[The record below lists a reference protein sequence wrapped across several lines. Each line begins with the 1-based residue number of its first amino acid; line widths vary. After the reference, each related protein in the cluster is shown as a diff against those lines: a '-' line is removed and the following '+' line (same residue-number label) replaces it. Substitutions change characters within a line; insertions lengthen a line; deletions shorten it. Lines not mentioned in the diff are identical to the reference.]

1 MPSLT
6 TSEGLG
12 FRDLVFSDL
21 ARYRPWE
28 KPTWAGVAMRCL
40 SNPGMLASVI
50 LRAQQ
55 MAMRKG
61 RVRLAFLL
69 RTVGMVLVSAD
80 FVPGMD
86 VGPGLMMPHP
96 SGVAI
101 GNGLRVGANVS
112 FGGGVTAGVKQPDEM
127 PDENGYPTICDGAIV
142 LANAVLVG
150 GVTVGEHAQIG
161 ANSVLLADAPD
172 NAVMFGMPARKVGTR
187 ESKIP
192 AFTGSLEAW
201 GVEGKQAAPAAGTA
215 GDAADDGDP
224 GQASGGA

>member
-1 MPSLT
+1 MSTLT

-28 KPTWAGVAMRCL
+28 KPSWRGVAMRCL
-40 SNPGMLASVI
+40 SNPGMIASVI
-50 LRAQQ
+50 LRTQQ

-61 RVRLAFLL
+61 RVRTAFLL
-69 RTVGMVLVSAD
+69 RTIGVILVSAD
-80 FVPGMD
+80 FVPGME

-101 GNGLRVGANVS
+101 GNGLKIGANVS

-127 PDENGYPTICDGAIV
+127 PDDNAFPTICDGAIV

-150 GVTVGEHAQIG
+150 SVTVGMHAQIG

-172 NAVMFGMPARKVGTR
+172 YAVMFGMPARKVAVR
-187 ESKIP
+187 EGVIP
-192 AFTGSLEAW
+192 AYRGSLEAW
-201 GVEGKQAAPAAGTA
+201 GVDDKS
-215 GDAADDGDP
+215 AD
-224 GQASGGA
+224 SGS

>member
-1 MPSLT
+1 MSALT

-28 KPTWAGVAMRCL
+28 KPSWRGVAMRCL
-40 SNPGMLASVI
+40 SNPGMIASVI

-55 MAMRKG
+55 IQVRKG
-61 RVRLAFLL
+61 RIRAAYLL
-69 RTVGMVLVSAD
+69 RTVGMILVSAD

-101 GNGLRVGANVS
+101 GNGLKIGANVS

-172 NAVMFGMPARKVGTR
+172 NAVMFGMPARKVATR
-187 ESKIP
+187 EGVIP
-192 AFTGSLEAW
+192 GFRGDLTEW
-201 GVEGKQAAPAAGTA
+201 GIKDKSVG
-215 GDAADDGDP
+215 
-224 GQASGGA
+224 

>member
-1 MPSLT
+1 MSTLT

-28 KPTWAGVAMRCL
+28 KPTWRGVAMRCL

-55 MAMRKG
+55 MAVRAGRMR
-61 RVRLAFLL
+61 RAALL

-86 VGPGLMMPHP
+86 IGPGLMMAHP
-96 SGVAI
+96 NGVAI
-101 GNGLRVGANVS
+101 GNGLRIGANVS
-112 FGGGVTAGVKQPDEM
+112 FGGGVTAGVKQPDAM
-127 PDENGYPTICDGAIV
+127 PDEDGYPTICDGAIV
-142 LANAVLVG
+142 LAGAVLVG

-172 NAVMFGMPARKVGTR
+172 NAVMFGMPARKVAVR
-187 ESKIP
+187 ESVIP
-192 AFTGSLEAW
+192 AFRGDLSEW
-201 GVEGKQAAPAAGTA
+201 GIQERT
-215 GDAADDGDP
+215 DG
-224 GQASGGA
+224 SGGA

>member
-1 MPSLT
+1 MSSLT

-28 KPTWAGVAMRCL
+28 KPSWPGVAMRCL
-40 SNPGMLASVI
+40 SNPGMIASVV

-69 RTVGMVLVSAD
+69 RTVGMILVSAD

-86 VGPGLMMPHP
+86 IGPGLMMPHP
-96 SGVAI
+96 CGVVI
-101 GNGLRVGANVS
+101 GNGLRIGANVS
-112 FGGGVTAGVKQPDEM
+112 FGGGVTAGVKQPDSM
-127 PDENGYPTICDGAIV
+127 PEEDGYPVICDGAII

-150 GVTVGEHAQIG
+150 GVRVGAHAQIG

-172 NAVMFGMPARKVGTR
+172 NAVMFGMPARKVAER
-187 ESKIP
+187 EGVIP
-192 AFTGSLEAW
+192 HYRDDEFKPL
-201 GVEGKQAAPAAGTA
+201 
-215 GDAADDGDP
+215 AD
-224 GQASGGA
+224 SGI

>member
-1 MPSLT
+1 MSSLT

-21 ARYRPWE
+21 SRYRPAE
-28 KPTWAGVAMRCL
+28 KPSWPGVLMRCL
-40 SNPGMLASVI
+40 SNPGMIASLI

-55 MAMRKG
+55 MATRKG
-61 RVRLAFLL
+61 RVRTAYLL
-69 RTVGMVLVSAD
+69 RTVGTILVGAD

-96 SGVAI
+96 TGVVI

-112 FGGGVTAGVKQPDEM
+112 FGGGVTAGVKQPDGSAE
-127 PDENGYPTICDGAIV
+127 DSEYPTICDGAII

-150 GVTVGEHAQIG
+150 GVQVGMHAQVG

-172 NAVMFGMPARKVGTR
+172 YAVMFGMPARKVAERKGV
-187 ESKIP
+187 IP
-192 AFTGSLEAW
+192 GSLEVLERA
-201 GVEGKQAAPAAGTA
+201 
-215 GDAADDGDP
+215 
-224 GQASGGA
+224 